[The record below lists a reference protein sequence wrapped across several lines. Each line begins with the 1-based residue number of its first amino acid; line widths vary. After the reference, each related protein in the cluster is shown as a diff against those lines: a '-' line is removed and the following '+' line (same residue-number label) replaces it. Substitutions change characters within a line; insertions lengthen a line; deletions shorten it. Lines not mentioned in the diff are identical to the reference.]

1 MNTEKVYLV
10 ILIVIGIVVLSNL
23 MMYAMVRGSR
33 NIRWPGI
40 HSLGDT
46 FNPASKDSEKTLQ
59 ELRQRVN
66 DLSQRDDDDPD
77 ER

>member
-1 MNTEKVYLV
+1 MNTDKVYLV

-40 HSLGDT
+40 RSLNNMFSPT
-46 FNPASKDSEKTLQ
+46 SKDDEKTLQ

-66 DLSQRDDDDPD
+66 TLSQRDDDDQD
-77 ER
+77 DR